1 MASITSSRSSASSV
15 GSGSHDGAGSLSQG
29 STVTFSAEEG
39 DSGASRASSA
49 SGGSHGH
56 GHGHGSGGAG
66 LAAMAAASAAAAAA
80 AASAPSVGGSSDG
93 GAGGSSSA
101 ASVFG
106 GGRGWE
112 GWDREE
118 GHRALG
124 QSYQRHAMVL
134 RDADAGSDVGDSAT
148 DHDASASY
156 EQDASASYDVDE
168 FGSISVGDSGR
179 SSASASSDA
188 SMTGSGTRSGSDMD
202 PLGRHASSSGRG
214 SSGSASSAGGQRRG
228 RRSSSSG
235 ANNSTGNSSDPSR
248 IFGRIIRPSR
258 EGLAAQSIMAKRRS
272 IRSMGMESF
281 LSSME
286 QGDHLEQRRMTKH
299 ASSVSLS
306 GKASKQGDSGKEERA
321 GGGFF
326 RTSKFRLICAAM
338 AVATAVIGG
347 VVVVLY
353 LKDSEAGRGKSNSV
367 KERFMAAVSYGN
379 EETGGE
385 LDGGSPVDILI
396 PKSTS
401 ENYADLWETFAPT
414 DFPFFWLNPIS
425 SEPYIKQIYG
435 NCYSMIL
442 SGQITEGQP
451 NQTVSASTIRFFYL
465 PSSPLAAT
473 FHVPI
478 SL

>member
-1 MASITSSRSSASSV
+1 
-15 GSGSHDGAGSLSQG
+15 
-29 STVTFSAEEG
+29 
-39 DSGASRASSA
+39 
-49 SGGSHGH
+49 
-56 GHGHGSGGAG
+56 
-66 LAAMAAASAAAAAA
+66 
-80 AASAPSVGGSSDG
+80 
-93 GAGGSSSA
+93 
-101 ASVFG
+101 
-106 GGRGWE
+106 
-112 GWDREE
+112 
-118 GHRALG
+118 
-124 QSYQRHAMVL
+124 
-134 RDADAGSDVGDSAT
+134 
-148 DHDASASY
+148 
-156 EQDASASYDVDE
+156 
-168 FGSISVGDSGR
+168 
-179 SSASASSDA
+179 
-188 SMTGSGTRSGSDMD
+188 
-202 PLGRHASSSGRG
+202 
-214 SSGSASSAGGQRRG
+214 
-228 RRSSSSG
+228 
-235 ANNSTGNSSDPSR
+235 
-248 IFGRIIRPSR
+248 
-258 EGLAAQSIMAKRRS
+258 
-272 IRSMGMESF
+272 MGMESF

-451 NQTVSASTIRFFYL
+451 NQTKNLDVEVDTDSGYKYINL
-465 PSSPLAAT
+465 DPSSTLDWDTAKKLDLVSSGVADLAMSSDMHYAAILFGPNHRGRIFAVLEDPVKRAVRLQYDGT
-473 FHVPI
+473 VGLVPDDSQ
-478 SL
+478 SLVDFARSGELVDNWMVRALTNEPRGELTSAHLDAAREILRRKVIVGFTELFEASMDRFDSYFGWHLADDQAKCRDRLVDEQVKTRQAFDLRMSVEEYRALSARLWADVQLFEYAKILYTEQGALVQAAQSVSK